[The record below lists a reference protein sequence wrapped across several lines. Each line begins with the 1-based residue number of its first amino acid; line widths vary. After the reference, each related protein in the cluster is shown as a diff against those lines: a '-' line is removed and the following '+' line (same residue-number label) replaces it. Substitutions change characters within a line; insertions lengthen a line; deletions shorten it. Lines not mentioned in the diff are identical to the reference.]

1 MRLFFID
8 ILPFSGVNRPK
19 IHLIRTDFPVP
30 EPPIITEDVPSSI
43 SRFTPFKTFLFSK
56 YLCKF
61 S

>member
-19 IHLIRTDFPVP
+19 IHLIRTDLPVP

-56 YLCKF
+56 Y
-61 S
+61 